1 MYERS
6 ITMPM
11 LHIDGVAIAEI
22 DHTIADRLLILAKP
36 GLGIV
41 RASADLSHQVK
52 TSVSRPS
59 SQIIS
64 TDLTLEFPVPD

>member
-1 MYERS
+1 V
-6 ITMPM
+6 PV

-52 TSVSRPS
+52 MSMSRPS
-59 SQIIS
+59 SQVIS
-64 TDLTLEFPVPD
+64 MDLTLEFPAPD

>member
-1 MYERS
+1 
-6 ITMPM
+6 
-11 LHIDGVAIAEI
+11 
-22 DHTIADRLLILAKP
+22 LLILAKP